1 MIIVICLISVALLAG
16 LDQLF
21 KYMAVSNIA
30 EGEIVK
36 VLSAGEWDIL
46 KFTFYKNSGAAFSS
60 LQGKIPFLIAVT
72 VVMMGLL
79 VFYLIKYKPES
90 RFAVVCIVMIIGGG
104 IGNLIDRILLGYVV
118 DFLILWPFTFI
129 FNFADICVVIG
140 AILLMIYIIFFDKS
154 EEKKQETAEA
164 KNE

>member
-21 KYMAVSNIA
+21 KYLAVSNIA
-30 EGEIVK
+30 EGQIIK

-46 KFTFYKNSGAAFSS
+46 KFTFYKNNGAAFSS

-72 VVMMGLL
+72 VLMMGLL
-79 VFYLIKYKPES
+79 VFYLIKHKPES
-90 RFAVVCIVMIIGGG
+90 KFAVACIVMIIGGG